1 MSRADRFLRACRR
14 EPVDT
19 TPIWIMRQAG
29 RYLPEYRETRAR
41 AGSFLALCKTPA
53 LAAEVT
59 VQPVRRL
66 GVDAAILFSDILVP
80 CEAMGLGLEYPEGGP
95 RLDPP
100 VRDRRAIEAL
110 RPVDAVRDCGFVM
123 DAVRAARALLDGEV
137 PLIGF
142 AGAPFTLACYMVE
155 GETSREYLELKKLMF
170 TAPADAHA
178 LLARIADAT
187 VSYLAAQVDAG
198 AQAVQLFDTWAETL
212 SPRDFD
218 EFALAYATRVIR
230 DLRARLGARAAGV
243 PVIYFA
249 RGAAGVLERL
259 PSCGA
264 DVLGVD
270 WRVEIGAARRRLGA
284 GVAVQGNLDPAA
296 LFLPPGEIDR
306 RAGEI
311 LDGAGPAPGHV
322 FNLGHGILPPTD
334 PEHAKRLVETVHRLG
349 AGRTAGAPA

>member
-1 MSRADRFLRACRR
+1 
-14 EPVDT
+14 
-19 TPIWIMRQAG
+19 MRQAG

-41 AGSFLALCKTPA
+41 AGSFLALCKNPD

-59 VQPVRRL
+59 IQPVRRL

-80 CEAMGLGLEYPEGGP
+80 CEAMGMRLEYPEGGP

-100 VRDRRAIEAL
+100 VRDRRAIDAL
-110 RPVDAVRDCGFVM
+110 REIDGARDSGFVM
-123 DAVRAARALLDGEV
+123 DAIREVRRRLDGEV

-155 GETSREYLELKKLMF
+155 GETSREYLEVKKLMF
-170 TAPADAHA
+170 RSPADAHA
-178 LLARIADAT
+178 LLGRIAEAT
-187 VSYLAAQVDAG
+187 VSYLAAQVEAG

-218 EFALAYATRVIR
+218 EFALGYATRVIAA
-230 DLRARLGARAAGV
+230 LRERLAARGLGGV

-259 PSCGA
+259 PRSGA

-270 WRVEIGAARRRLGA
+270 WRVELADARRRLGD
-284 GVAVQGNLDPAA
+284 GVGVQGNLDPAA
-296 LFLPPGEIDR
+296 MFLPPAELER
-306 RAGEI
+306 RVGEI
-311 LDGAGPAPGHV
+311 LDGAGARPGHV

-334 PEHAKRLVETVHRLG
+334 PAQAERLVEAVHRLG
-349 AGRTAGAPA
+349 AGRTAG